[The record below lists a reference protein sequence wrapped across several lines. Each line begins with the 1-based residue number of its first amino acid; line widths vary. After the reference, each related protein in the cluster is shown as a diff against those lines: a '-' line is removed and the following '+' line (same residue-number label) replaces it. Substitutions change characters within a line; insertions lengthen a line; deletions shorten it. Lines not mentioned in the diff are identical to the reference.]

1 MQHSSVSEP
10 ISILQLFCGTFSR
23 FEFEVRVKRLE
34 NGIEENVT
42 VATKAW
48 EITVTIALS
57 LFCLRPPLQV
67 FFLQLVKP

>member
-42 VATKAW
+42 
-48 EITVTIALS
+48 L
-57 LFCLRPPLQV
+57 LQK
-67 FFLQLVKP
+67 LGRLL